1 MKSLSTE
8 QVKVQE
14 KTKVSLEQYF
24 GIIEEFVSNFIV
36 SLKQEEDIALE
47 EEIEIYRKRFK
58 SASSKVDA
66 DIDTLSKQFAD
77 DIEKAT
83 KNSIQTKESYDLRLN
98 ELREKHKELL
108 LVFDALEKGQKTLD
122 NYIQLE
128 KADEAVAN
136 LLYSKLGVSESTIT
150 SYADSISEIVNFQ
163 N

>member
-77 DIEKAT
+77 DIDSEY
-83 KNSIQTKESYDLRLN
+83 SG
-98 ELREKHKELL
+98 KH
-108 LVFDALEKGQKTLD
+108 APHKGTVGSLFSAH
-122 NYIQLE
+122 N
-128 KADEAVAN
+128 A
-136 LLYSKLGVSESTIT
+136 SS
-150 SYADSISEIVNFQ
+150 
-163 N
+163 